1 MVFMRNK
8 NIFALILALMLLVIC
23 SLSVSASADA
33 LPGEVPAQSDIAN
46 PVDETG
52 VSVIEDSAAG
62 RPVVLEG
69 SEVQDG
75 GGEQETGED
84 IAPLEEEQPPASK
97 NTNTPYFIGAGIAVL
112 LFIGVALYCR
122 ANGNR

>member
-1 MVFMRNK
+1 MRNK
-8 NIFALILALMLLVIC
+8 NIFALMLALMLLVVC
-23 SLSVSASADA
+23 ALSVSASADA
-33 LPGEVPAQSDIAN
+33 LPGDVPAQSDNAN
-46 PVDETG
+46 PGGETDA
-52 VSVIEDSAAG
+52 SAMEDSAIG

-69 SEVQDG
+69 SEVQEG

-84 IAPLEEEQPPASK
+84 IAALEEEQPPASK